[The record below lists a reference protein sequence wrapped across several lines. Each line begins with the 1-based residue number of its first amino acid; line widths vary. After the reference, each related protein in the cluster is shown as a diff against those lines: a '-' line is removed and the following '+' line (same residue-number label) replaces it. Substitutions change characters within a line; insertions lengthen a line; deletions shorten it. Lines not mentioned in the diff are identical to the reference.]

1 MISSVAVSV
10 APQVAARSI
19 PLVAIFG
26 IEGLGLVAVALLALG
41 VVGSAIPAVPGASL
55 SIAGL
60 LVYWWHT
67 GFAEPGTLALLVL
80 LSLAALALVAD
91 WFGGPLAA
99 KAGGAATRTTLVAAA
114 VGFVL
119 LFVAG
124 PLGIVLGVAGTVFLF
139 EYRRSGDVRGS
150 LRAAGYV
157 TVGILAS
164 AVVQVLLTGAVLV
177 GFLIAV

>member
-1 MISSVAVSV
+1 M
-10 APQVAARSI
+10 I
-19 PLVAIFG
+19 PLVDGPEILLVELFG
-26 IEGLGLVAVALLALG
+26 FEGLGLVAVALLVLG

-60 LVYWWHT
+60 LLHWWHT
-67 GFAEPGTLALLVL
+67 RFTEPGALALLVL
-80 LSLAALALVAD
+80 LSLAALALAAD

-99 KAGGAATRTTLVAAA
+99 KAGGASTRTTLVAAV
-114 VGFVL
+114 VGFLL

-124 PLGIVLGVAGTVFLF
+124 PLGILLGVAGTVFAF

-150 LRAAGYV
+150 LRSAGYV